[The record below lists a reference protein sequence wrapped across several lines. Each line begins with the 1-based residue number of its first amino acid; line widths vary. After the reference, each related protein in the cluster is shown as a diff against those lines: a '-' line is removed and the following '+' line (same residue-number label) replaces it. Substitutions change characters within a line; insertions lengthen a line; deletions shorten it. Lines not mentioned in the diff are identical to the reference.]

1 MKEISKEG
9 RDKGRKEEGR
19 NEGKERGRETQDI
32 GRLRERHSG
41 TV

>member
-9 RDKGRKEEGR
+9 RDKGRKKKEGTK
-19 NEGKERGRETQDI
+19 GKRGRETQDI